1 MQSAF
6 CSFTR
11 EALVPA
17 NTYRT
22 FVLDLAP
29 ALEDVRLKEAVSPRA
44 GGADEKRERLSRP
57 GVGQQFFGCREEDDA
72 VH

>member
-1 MQSAF
+1 VGRPIIPQSLLE
-6 CSFTR
+6 TGQR
-11 EALVPA
+11 PKG
-17 NTYRT
+17 
-22 FVLDLAP
+22 LAP